1 MPYLEF
7 TIFTYGQSGGH
18 LEVVRLSLACG
29 LSVFGG
35 RTDLGYRFSLV
46 ASRAS
51 LNHTL
56 RARPKNREI
65 ESHSM
70 REPLIQHHD
79 DRRLV

>member
-1 MPYLEF
+1 MKAR
-7 TIFTYGQSGGH
+7 GQSGGH
-18 LEVVRLSLACG
+18 LEIVRLSLACG

-46 ASRAS
+46 AS
-51 LNHTL
+51 LNSTV